1 MCNTDFDCQWG
12 QVCQNGIC
20 AKNDEVH
27 WTCDGAFNEP
37 HETCRRQP
45 EKDGSKLYLNTLLTY
60 RMKPLIH
67 FSDFR
72 WTKINIGSW
81 GI

>member
-1 MCNTDFDCQWG
+1 MYFFEKTVLGQNFKEHTIFSGKFKCQSMCNTDFDCQWG

-20 AKNDEVH
+20 SKNHEVH

-45 EKDGSKLYLNTLLTY
+45 EKDGNKL
-60 RMKPLIH
+60 
-67 FSDFR
+67 
-72 WTKINIGSW
+72 
-81 GI
+81 